1 MAYDGLT
8 NYFIANE
15 LKSHLIDG
23 KIDKIFQP
31 NSSEILLGVY
41 SNFKKYGL
49 DIVTSSNHYRAC
61 ITNNAKPNPM
71 YAPNFCMVLRK
82 YILNTRITN
91 IYTYGLE
98 RIIVLEFEGNC
109 KADDISTK
117 KLILELMGK
126 HSNIILVN
134 SNNVII
140 DALKHFSI
148 ENNSY
153 RNILP
158 NALYT
163 LPISSKLD
171 FMQISNSEEFYNKTT
186 DYIQH

>member
-109 KADDISTK
+109 KVDDISTK

-140 DALKHFSI
+140 DALKHF
-148 ENNSY
+148 
-153 RNILP
+153 
-158 NALYT
+158 
-163 LPISSKLD
+163 
-171 FMQISNSEEFYNKTT
+171 
-186 DYIQH
+186 

>member
-15 LKSHLIDG
+15 LKSHLIYG

-31 NSSEILLGVY
+31 NSNEILLGVY

-49 DIVTSSNHYRAC
+49 DIVTSSNYYRAC
-61 ITNNAKPNPM
+61 ITNNAKSNPM

-98 RIIVLEFEGNC
+98 RIIVLEFEGC
-109 KADDISTK
+109 PLRKV
-117 KLILELMGK
+117 
-126 HSNIILVN
+126 H
-134 SNNVII
+134 
-140 DALKHFSI
+140 LKVLKRSLGGYFSKGI
-148 ENNSY
+148 VFS
-153 RNILP
+153 
-158 NALYT
+158 
-163 LPISSKLD
+163 
-171 FMQISNSEEFYNKTT
+171 FQ
-186 DYIQH
+186 